1 MIITSWTIKRRQP
14 IQYYRRRRKLQRRF
28 AAALVCLCLIALQLT
43 YGLHAEPHRLSASD
57 LNGRGLTANNAPD
70 SPTAPS
76 QQPAAFI
83 SQRAFEPGPAAA
95 AFSMRGMSALTRFR
109 ATLCLTSAIYYEAAN
124 EPDDGQRAIA
134 QVVLNRV
141 RHPAYPHNVCDVVY
155 QGSER
160 ATGCQFT
167 FSCDGSTARVPM
179 SAPWARARR
188 HAMEALNG
196 YVHAPIGLAT
206 HYHTLAVAPYWGN
219 SLRKAGII
227 GAHIFYRWPGPA
239 GEAPAFNAHYTGLE
253 PLPIP
258 HPRAVAPTPPVD
270 PLFTGTAYP
279 ALTQHPPAP
288 TPASIA
294 SQWTTESNIVE
305 KYRDS
310 GKWIKD

>member
-1 MIITSWTIKRRQP
+1 M
-14 IQYYRRRRKLQRRF
+14 QRRC
-28 AAALVCLCLIALQLT
+28 AAALLGLCLIALQLT
-43 YGLHAEPHRLSASD
+43 YGLHAEPHRISVNDLDASE
-57 LNGRGLTANNAPD
+57 TSIATPAPD
-70 SPTAPS
+70 SPASPTPSAP
-76 QQPAAFI
+76 FI
-83 SQRAFEPGPAAA
+83 TQSRFDPGPAAA
-95 AFSMRGMSALTRFR
+95 AFSLQGMSALTRFR

-124 EPDDGQRAIA
+124 EPDDGQRAVA
-134 QVVLNRV
+134 QVILNRV
-141 RHPAYPHNVCDVVY
+141 RHPAYPHNICDVIY

-227 GAHIFYRWPGPA
+227 GAHIFYRWPGQA
-239 GEAPAFNAHYTGLE
+239 GEAPAFTARYTGLE

-258 HPRAVAPTPPVD
+258 HPRAADMLVAPIDPLFAGTAFPALPKVASAPTPESA
-270 PLFTGTAYP
+270 TA
-279 ALTQHPPAP
+279 AN
-288 TPASIA
+288 
-294 SQWTTESNIVE
+294 QWTPDSNIVE